1 MLTISQ
7 LIFDIIANI
16 DLNDLRLVQAR
27 SKAEFSSIIK
37 NITLNILPSYK
48 EQILEFLIEAYA
60 KETAEF
66 IPRKAV
72 KEVAASYFDD
82 FYNELT
88 KLIENTEIPNE
99 FYKAWIEQKN
109 SSSLKKISLSSEF
122 SSNLTKAASGI
133 PIKTA
138 LDSMLHKDKWKKD
151 KYTSEAYYEYLGKK
165 NPKNYVEHYIN
176 QENVEEIHKL
186 PFDEALQ
193 LIEKFGLDTCKL
205 HLLLSSLA
213 CTPDNPYGTAIIL
226 KGTEVIKTLGWGT
239 NNEKQHELLT
249 RLANTAW
256 AVNSL
261 LVKSE
266 WEEGKKKDKTMV
278 YIETSRMWEMAVGVY
293 GQKNIYGKV
302 DEPNE
307 VIIQVRP
314 GLWTTGFLNRG
325 GAASRT
331 AFYHFCW
338 LSKKIMEIPQY
349 HNELAIQIAMRESI
363 EANYRNN
370 YRTVESYLTENMPGA
385 TAAINEA
392 IKYRKKRHSLKQEWD
407 KALVTIENI
416 GIEIIYDENTYPP
429 ELRPKATCKLPYN
442 YFEKFLKAKLKT
454 IPPKPNAITIAT
466 QSNLNIN
473 IEASESNF
481 IDRVKSLEK
490 QPKTKTIT
498 GSDIYKA
505 RVEAG
510 VKATHLATYFKRS
523 RAWLSQIEKG
533 KRLSLAKNQKL
544 AKDILKAI
552 EVLSKNT
559 QR

>member
-1 MLTISQ
+1 MITIGK
-7 LIFDIIANI
+7 LISDIIANI

-27 SKAEFSSIIK
+27 SKADFDSIIK
-37 NITLNILPSYK
+37 NISLDNLPSYK
-48 EQILEFLIEAYA
+48 EQILEFLIEASA
-60 KETAEF
+60 KETAES

-72 KEVAASYFDD
+72 EEVAASYFDE
-82 FYNELT
+82 FYNEIT
-88 KLIENTEIPNE
+88 KLIENTEIPKE
-99 FYKAWIEQKN
+99 SYQAWIEQKN
-109 SSSLKKISLSSEF
+109 SSSLTKIVLSPEF

-151 KYTSEAYYEYLGKK
+151 KYTSEAYYDYRGKK
-165 NPKNYVEHYIN
+165 NPNNYVEHYISR
-176 QENVEEIHKL
+176 ENIDEIHKL

-213 CTPDNPYGTAIIL
+213 CKPENPYGTAIIL

-239 NNEKQHELLT
+239 NHEKQHELLI

-256 AVNSL
+256 ALNSL

-266 WEEGKKKDKTMV
+266 WEEGKKKGKTMV

-325 GAASRT
+325 GAASKT

-349 HNELAIQIAMRESI
+349 HNELAIHIAMRETI

-370 YRTVESYLTENMPGA
+370 YRTVESYLIDNMQGA
-385 TAAINEA
+385 AVIINKA
-392 IKYRKKRHSLKQEWD
+392 RQDRKKRHSLKQEWD
-407 KALVTIENI
+407 NTLLTLENI
-416 GIEIIYDENTYPP
+416 GIEIIYEENTYPP
-429 ELRPKATCKLPYN
+429 ELLPKATSKLPYN

-454 IPPKPNAITIAT
+454 IPPKPNALTIAN
-466 QSNLNIN
+466 QSNLTLNV
-473 IEASESNF
+473 EASESNF
-481 IDRVKSLEK
+481 MDRVKSLEK
-490 QPKTKTIT
+490 QPNTKHIT

-523 RAWLSQIEKG
+523 RAWLSQIERG